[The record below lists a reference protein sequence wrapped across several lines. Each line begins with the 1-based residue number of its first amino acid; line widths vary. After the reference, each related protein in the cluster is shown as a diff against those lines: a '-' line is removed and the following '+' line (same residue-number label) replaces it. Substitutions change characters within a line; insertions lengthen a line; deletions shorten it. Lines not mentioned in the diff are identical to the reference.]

1 MADYELNQFI
11 SVLSKLDFK
20 EEELLDDIAGVAEKN
35 IKDRY
40 GKYPK
45 DIHWERLK
53 IATILSKSTGD
64 SPLLETGE
72 LRDSNKIKKSKNQR
86 FVGSEL
92 NKAQWMEYGVASKN
106 IPARPVY
113 RPEAIK
119 SEIYSKSL
127 SEKHI
132 EQVLKKL

>member
-11 SVLSKLDFK
+11 NVLNKLDFK
-20 EEELLDDIAGVAEKN
+20 EELLLDDIAEKAERN

-45 DIHWERLK
+45 DINWQRLK
-53 IATILSKSTGD
+53 PATIKSKSTGD

-72 LRDSNKIKKSKNQR
+72 LRDSNEIKKSKNER
-86 FVGSEL
+86 FVGSKL
-92 NKAQWMEYGVASKN
+92 NKAQWMEYGVVSKN

-113 RPEAIK
+113 RPEALQ
-119 SEIYSKSL
+119 SNTYATDMT
-127 SEKHI
+127 EKHL
-132 EQVLKKL
+132 EQILKKL